1 MILVLSSPQDLH
13 VTPVVAELERRG
25 VESRVFDLS
34 AYPGASTLTVDS
46 SASGTRAS
54 LSWGGSDLDLNTVSS
69 VWYRRPGRFSLPQN
83 LEPGE
88 SEWLRA
94 ECNHLFRGLW
104 NTLQARWVSAPDAV
118 RRAGLKLLQLDLA
131 AALGFV
137 LPRFTVTNS
146 PDRAAAFIGSCTDG
160 AIVKVLSSPLV
171 RYPERAATL
180 YTHLITDQDHEV
192 IDSVRFGPT
201 FLQEFVRKAMDVR
214 VTVIGE
220 QLFAVGIK
228 PISDAARVD
237 FRRAEIYD
245 LPHVSIDLPPALQV
259 RSLKLVKS
267 LGLRFGA
274 IDLLLTPDGE
284 YVFLEIN
291 PNGQWYWLEWVTGIP
306 LTSAMCDLLLT
317 EK

>member
-13 VTPVVAELERRG
+13 VTPVVAELDRRG

-46 SASGTRAS
+46 TPSGVHGT
-54 LSWGGSDLDLNTVSS
+54 LSWGGSELDLRAVDA
-69 VWYRRPGRFSLPQN
+69 VWYRRPGRFALPSD

-88 SEWLRA
+88 TEWLRA

-104 NTLQARWVSAPDAV
+104 NTLDARWVSDPGAV
-118 RRAGLKLLQLDLA
+118 RRAGLKLVQLDLA
-131 AALGFV
+131 TTLGFAV
-137 LPRFTVTNS
+137 PRFTVTNS
-146 PDRAAAFIGSCTDG
+146 PDHAAAFVGSCPGGT
-160 AIVKVLSSPLV
+160 IVKVLSSPLI

-180 YTHLITDQDHEV
+180 YTHLVTDEDLDEL
-192 IDSVRFGPT
+192 DSVRFGPT
-201 FLQEFVRKAMDVR
+201 LLQEFVHKAMDVR
-214 VTVIGE
+214 VTVTGE
-220 QLFAVGIK
+220 RVFAVGIT
-228 PISDAARVD
+228 PTTADARVD

-245 LPHVSIDLPPALQV
+245 LPHVPLDLPPVLEARCV
-259 RSLKLVKS
+259 ELVTR

-306 LTSAMCDLLLT
+306 LTSALCDLLT
-317 EK
+317 RE